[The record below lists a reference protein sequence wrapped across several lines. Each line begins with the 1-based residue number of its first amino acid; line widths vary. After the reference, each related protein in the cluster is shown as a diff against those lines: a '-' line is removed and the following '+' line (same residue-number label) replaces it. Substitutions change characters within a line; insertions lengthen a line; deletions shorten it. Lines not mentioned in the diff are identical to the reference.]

1 MEDWKTVDVEL
12 FKQGMR
18 QLVGAVTLI
27 TTRDAT
33 QRRGMTATA
42 VCSLSAEPPSL
53 LVCINRTAEA
63 HDVILS
69 GRCFCMSLLPYS
81 QQSLAES
88 FAGRDGSK
96 GEERFKRGKW
106 GVLTTGAPYLED
118 SLAAFDCAL
127 TDTHELATHTIFIG
141 RVVAVHRIAGDPLL
155 YEGGHFKRL
164 DPAIGPIAHK
174 TQLFEG
180 EHTESIMF

>member
-1 MEDWKTVDVEL
+1 MDWKTVDAEL

-27 TTRDAT
+27 TTKDAT

-69 GRCFCMSLLPYS
+69 GRCFCVNVLPYQ

-96 GEERFKRGKW
+96 GEARFQRGSW
-106 GVLTTGAPYLED
+106 GSLVTGAPCLED

-127 TDTHELATHTIFIG
+127 ADTHELETHTIFIG
-141 RVVAVHRIAGDPLL
+141 RVVAVHRMGGEPLL

-164 DPAIGPIAHK
+164 DPAIGPLARK
-174 TQLFEG
+174 TELFEG
-180 EHTESIMF
+180 EHTKSIMF

>member
-1 MEDWKTVDVEL
+1 VEDRKSVDVEL

-27 TTRDAT
+27 TTQDAT

-53 LVCINRTAEA
+53 LVCINRSAEA

-69 GRCFCMSLLPYS
+69 GRCFCMSVLAYRH
-81 QQSLAES
+81 QSLAEC

-96 GEERFKRGKW
+96 GEERFERGSW
-106 GVLTTGAPYLED
+106 GVLATGAPYLED

-127 TDTHELATHTIFIG
+127 ADTHELVTHTIFIG
-141 RVVAVHRIAGDPLL
+141 RVVAVHRIAGEPLL

-164 DPAIGPIAHK
+164 DPAIGPRALK
-174 TQLFEG
+174 TELFEG